1 MKGQKTTQLKQ
12 DSEEDGNE
20 ETSEEEEPFEE
31 EPYEEEPFEEESDE
45 DEFQNEDYDDVE
57 FQKEEYDDSVEEPL
71 PDSLVGQGHITDLG
85 GAQFACMRNQLQQI
99 SIALPPWC
107 IQGKLTD
114 SPFKS
119 YPFVFQLHETP
130 SKRIKDSE
138 RTRRSHLRTVPIV

>member
-1 MKGQKTTQLKQ
+1 LKGQKTTQLKQ

-20 ETSEEEEPFEE
+20 ETSEEEEPF
-31 EPYEEEPFEEESDE
+31 EEEPFEEESDE

-71 PDSLVGQGHITDLG
+71 PDSPL
-85 GAQFACMRNQLQQI
+85 
-99 SIALPPWC
+99 ALPPWR

-130 SKRIKDSE
+130 SKRIKGSD